1 MPLRRFNVEVM
12 KLIKEPFHVL
22 KEKEKS
28 KRVKMVQIHEQGC
41 MP

>member
-1 MPLRRFNVEVM
+1 MPLRRFNIEMM

-28 KRVKMVQIHEQGC
+28 NK
-41 MP
+41 